1 MKNTITI
8 TLLSI
13 ILSFSS
19 AYSQEIGKYAVSVG
33 ISPFGGGINLS
44 HNMNERTS
52 VNIGFGGAPEG
63 DIPDAI
69 KPEIDGF
76 SDNYTHTA
84 KSAWMGIFVSH
95 QPLDQFNWLR
105 VNAGFAVGSI
115 ENTILDG
122 NEAYYADY
130 NENPVSYFGLNIGKP
145 PYKGLVYG
153 LDIGALFSSGA
164 DFSHNV
170 NGDLDK
176 YNALQDGVPGLTNVL
191 PNFQLTVGYCF

>member
-1 MKNTITI
+1 
-8 TLLSI
+8 
-13 ILSFSS
+13 
-19 AYSQEIGKYAVSVG
+19 
-33 ISPFGGGINLS
+33 
-44 HNMNERTS
+44 MNERTS

-63 DIPDAI
+63 DLPDAI

-76 SDNYTHTA
+76 SDSYTHTA

-95 QPLDQFNWLR
+95 QPLDQFKWLR

-115 ENTILDG
+115 ENTIEDG
-122 NEAYYADY
+122 DEIYYADY
-130 NENPVSYFGLNIGKP
+130 NENPVSYIGLNIGKP

-164 DFSHNV
+164 DFSHEG
-170 NGDLDK
+170 GDVDRF
-176 YNALQDGVPGLTNVL
+176 NALQDGVPGLTNVL